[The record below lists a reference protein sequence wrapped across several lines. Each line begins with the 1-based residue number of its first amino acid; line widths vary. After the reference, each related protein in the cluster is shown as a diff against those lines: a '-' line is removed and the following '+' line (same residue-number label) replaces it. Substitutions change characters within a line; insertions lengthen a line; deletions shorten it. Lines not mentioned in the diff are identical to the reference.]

1 MFTYFPCIIL
11 LQDYPIIME
20 SDKPQVA
27 IFVDFENLVYGI
39 QDPKKNNSDEE
50 EVDIEPVVRLAEEY
64 GRVVQAHAYADWR
77 NRVFNQYQVDLYKLG
92 MDIVHVMGKKGRT
105 GFKNAV
111 DIKMAVDTIE
121 TIFTFPDIDTYI
133 IVSGDR
139 DFIHV
144 LKMLRRHGKH
154 VVGISPA
161 RSASEDLAQL
171 TDRFIRYE
179 SLTNTYFQ
187 EQTEGETEAIG
198 GRLLTLQKALAEIV
212 SNRPEGVRGAE
223 LKGLLRRNISATF
236 DESNYGF
243 SRFSDLIRAFPN
255 DVTVQTS
262 GRGGD
267 ITVLPTQSVGT
278 AKSTK
283 TKKDNGRIDTL
294 IKKAGLPRYRYEIN
308 PKKRLEV
315 LEAIYTGM
323 DEEPFS
329 QNDIYDQIQNQA
341 SVPELS
347 ATELSKYFLI
357 LMQSRIVWT
366 AENSADEKLPVR
378 ARKLVLNQGIT
389 NFDAFMER
397 FEASILYKVLEK
409 EKATPPTTTELAQ
422 VLGLKTIA
430 TNLKYVEKL
439 IVLIKKK

>member
-1 MFTYFPCIIL
+1 
-11 LQDYPIIME
+11 ME

-39 QDPKKNNSDEE
+39 QDPKKSNSDEE

-187 EQTEGETEAIG
+187 EQTEGENEAIG
-198 GRLLTLQKALAEIV
+198 DKLVILQKALAEIV
-212 SNRPEGVRGAE
+212 SSRPEGVRGAE

-236 DESNYGF
+236 DESDYGF
-243 SRFSDLIRAFPN
+243 SRFSDLIRAFPK
-255 DVTVQTS
+255 DVTVQPS
-262 GRGGD
+262 PRGGD
-267 ITVLPTQSVGT
+267 ITVVPTKSAST
-278 AKSTK
+278 AKSTRSK
-283 TKKDNGRIDTL
+283 NEGSRIDVL

-308 PKKRLEV
+308 PIKRQEV
-315 LEAIYTGM
+315 LESIYSGM
-323 DEEPFS
+323 NVEPFS
-329 QNDIYDQIQNQA
+329 QNDIYDHIQNLS

-378 ARKLVLNQGIT
+378 ARKLVLNKGIKD
-389 NFDAFMER
+389 FDAFMER

-409 EKATPPTTTELAQ
+409 EKSSPPTTTELAQ
-422 VLGLKTIA
+422 VLGLKPNA
-430 TNLKYVEKL
+430 TNHKYVEKL
-439 IVLIKKK
+439 IALIKKR

>member
-1 MFTYFPCIIL
+1 
-11 LQDYPIIME
+11 ME

-39 QDPKKNNSDEE
+39 QDPKKSNSDEE

-121 TIFTFPDIDTYI
+121 TIFTFPDIDTFI

-187 EQTEGETEAIG
+187 EQQTDVESEAIG
-198 GRLLTLQKALAEIV
+198 SRLLTLQKALAEIV
-212 SNRPEGVRGAE
+212 SSRPEGVRGAE

-236 DESNYGF
+236 DESDYGF
-243 SRFSDLIRAFPN
+243 SRFSDLIRAFPK
-255 DVTVQTS
+255 DVIVQPS
-262 GRGGD
+262 PRGGD
-267 ITVLPTQSVGT
+267 ITVLPTQPNET
-278 AKSTK
+278 AKSSK
-283 TKKDNGRIDTL
+283 AKKDNNRIDSL

-308 PKKRLEV
+308 PIKRQEV
-315 LEAIYTGM
+315 LEAIYSGM
-323 DEEPFS
+323 NVEPFS
-329 QNDIYDQIQNQA
+329 QNDIYDHIQNLS

-378 ARKLVLNQGIT
+378 ARKLVLNKAIK

-409 EKATPPTTTELAQ
+409 EKSTPPTTTELAQ
-422 VLGLKTIA
+422 VLGLKP
-430 TNLKYVEKL
+430 NPVNHKYVEKL
-439 IVLIKKK
+439 IALIKKK